1 MSYFIPRP
9 VSNFAYRVLSPSMAV
24 PFDWVTKAFQPQW
37 AHDKGGEDFLV
48 AQMLGRAGALFSA
61 PRVAGNGDDII
72 MPKVIKMGGKD
83 ASGHVPRISVVDR
96 TINGVMHKAYV
107 ISDRLGLPD
116 ESDKPFA
123 ARRRNVR
130 VAIIGTV
137 AEGMFTTRYL
147 QVGIHVLPLTEG
159 NISDALL
166 YAEKLTA
173 QIRDGRYDP
182 AAARQNLLRAPQGLF
197 RAWGEGARDRLL
209 ARMARM
215 TQSPA
220 PPAR

>member
-9 VSNFAYRVLSPSMAV
+9 ISNFAYRVLSPSMAV
-24 PFDWVTKAFQPQW
+24 PLDWVTKAFQPQGAW
-37 AHDKGGEDFLV
+37 DKGSEDILV
-48 AQMLGRAGALFSA
+48 ARLLGGAANFFAA
-61 PRVAGNGDDII
+61 PREKGNGQDII
-72 MPKVIKMGGKD
+72 MPRVMKQGGRK
-83 ASGHVPRISVVDR
+83 ASGNVPRISVVDR
-96 TINGVMHKAYV
+96 TVDGVMHKAYV

-116 ESDKPFA
+116 ESETPSP

-137 AEGMFTTRYL
+137 AEGMFTTRFL

-173 QIRDGRYDP
+173 QILNGTYDP
-182 AAARQNLLRAPQGLF
+182 AAARQNMLRAPQGLF
-197 RAWGEGARDRLL
+197 RAWGEGARDRIL

-215 TQSPA
+215 TDKPA
-220 PPAR
+220 PHAK